1 MRLITSPQV
10 TILASAMTA
19 CRRQPRLIVDDAL
32 PDVLPALALV
42 TFARE
47 SDCLFLESVCD
58 TNGYGRYSILA
69 IEPVS
74 QVEARADQTELMAPL
89 GAIPLGSTDPMA
101 PAVPVA
107 PGWFGFIPYE
117 FGAELNGV
125 VRDGCDARLRFNLY
139 DTIAVYDHAARGWQI
154 IAADLP
160 ESRIGASARV
170 DRFRVLLESAGA
182 LGDSPDAA
190 PPANTFLVDQS
201 LTRPQYAQCVG
212 RAKRHIAA
220 GDIYQVN
227 LTQRFTFA
235 TDQSPLS
242 VYQRLRRTN
251 PASFAAYIRDDNRT
265 VLSSSPELFL
275 RVDGDRIVTRPIKG
289 TEPRRHELAEDA
301 IVGSRLLASEKNR
314 AELNMIIDLMRN
326 DLGRLCRAG
335 SVRVIDDAEVEVHP
349 TVLHLV
355 GTIEGRL
362 AKGATFG
369 DILRATFPGGS
380 ITGCPKIRAMQ
391 IIRELEPTPRDVYC
405 GSIGYVDVLGRVNL
419 NIAIRTML
427 HAGDCI
433 HVYSGG
439 AITADSDADDEYA
452 ECMAKAAGM
461 LQAVGATLN
470 SGATH
475 AQPDR
480 QESAI

>member
-1 MRLITSPQV
+1 
-10 TILASAMTA
+10 MTA

-32 PDVLPALALV
+32 PDVSPESALV
-42 TFARE
+42 TFADER
-47 SDCLFLESVCD
+47 DCVFLESVCD

-69 IEPVS
+69 IDPVS
-74 QVEARADQTELMAPL
+74 HVAARADQTDLLAPL
-89 GAIPLGSTDPMA
+89 AAIPLGSTDPIA

-125 VRDGCDARLRFNLY
+125 VRGGCDARLRFNLY
-139 DTIAVYDHAARGWQI
+139 DTIAVYDRAAPGWRI
-154 IAADLP
+154 VATDLP
-160 ESRIGASARV
+160 QSRIGSRERIS
-170 DRFRVLLESAGA
+170 RFRALLESASAPGA
-182 LGDSPDAA
+182 SPDVSRF
-190 PPANTFLVDQS
+190 ANAILIDSS
-201 LTRPQYAQCVG
+201 LKRPQYSQRVD

-235 TDQSPLS
+235 TDQTPLS
-242 VYQRLRRTN
+242 VYQQLRRTN
-251 PASFAAYIRDDNRT
+251 PASFAAYIRDGDRT
-265 VLSSSPELFL
+265 VISSSPELFL
-275 RVDGDRIVTRPIKG
+275 RVEGDHIVTRPIKG
-289 TEPRRHELAEDA
+289 TAPRRHDPAEDA

-335 SVRVIDDAEVEVHP
+335 TVRVIDDAEVEVHP

-369 DILRATFPGGS
+369 DMLRATFPGGS

-391 IIRELEPTPRDVYC
+391 IIRALEPAPRDIYC
-405 GSIGYVDVLGRVNL
+405 GSIGYIDILGRVNL

-427 HAGDCI
+427 HEDASI
-433 HVYSGG
+433 HVHCGG

-461 LQAVGATLN
+461 LRAVGATLN

-475 AQPDR
+475 AQPNR
-480 QESAI
+480 QETAT